1 MTYNP
6 EATRSKL
13 VEGIPFLFF
22 LSFSSSPVT
31 CQKTSPVTCHI
42 HHRRSHVTIHPRSH
56 VTNIPWSHV
65 TNIPGHMSHSSEA
78 HQRLIPGHMSH
89 SSGAHP
95 RLILGSSRCRS
106 HVTITPGGRSHVKFI
121 DYSRYATLR
130 YATLFFSI
138 KNLSFIPFFTVII
151 RSLSSFGHI
160 SLSHSI
166 HLD

>member
-31 CQKTSPVTCHI
+31 CHIHQRLIRGSSPVTCHI

-65 TNIPGHMSHSSEA
+65 TNIPGHMSHSSS
-78 HQRLIPGHMSH
+78 RSH
-89 SSGAHP
+89 VTFIRGSSGAHP
-95 RLILGSSRCRS
+95 GAVTCHTHHPTMSHSSII
-106 HVTITPGGRSHVKFI
+106 H
-121 DYSRYATLR
+121 
-130 YATLFFSI
+130 ATLFFSI
-138 KNLSFIPFFTVII
+138 KNLSFIPFFIVMFII

-160 SLSHSI
+160 SLSLSLSHSI